1 MRFLGQQPQPIPA
14 PHPSSLTQGLWD
26 TPPQQPNQVEV
37 FPELELMELDVSDV
51 IPDLIDVPKDIVL
64 DFEAWAHD
72 VLSYQF

>member
-1 MRFLGQQPQPIPA
+1 MHSPYQWPLPQPN
-14 PHPSSLTQGLWD
+14 QGLPD
-26 TPPQQPNQVEV
+26 TPPQQSNQVEV
-37 FPELELMELDVSDV
+37 PPELELMELDVPDD